1 MAHHRNHL
9 IRTALVLAAATT
21 AVAIAACGSSN
32 SSDNTGGAATT
43 VTKTVT
49 APLTTTLATATTT
62 TTATP
67 ATTTAAAATTTTASA
82 TAPGCATSQLAAS
95 IGAGGGAGMSQNRV
109 SLQLKN
115 TSSDTCT
122 LYGYPGVSWV
132 TSANGGEVGPGA
144 TRYDVS
150 APKLVTLGPGA
161 IASAPLD
168 IVEGDGG
175 LSASECHPLPVTGL
189 RIFPPN
195 QTAPLFVAYSLAG
208 PGACQVKTPSPM
220 LQVGFMQLGAN
231 SDTDQ
236 G

>member
-1 MAHHRNHL
+1 MAHRIKL
-9 IRTALVLAAATT
+9 PVLMVAALTAL
-21 AVAIAACGSSN
+21 AISACGSSN
-32 SSDNTGGAATT
+32 SSDTSSGSSTTAT
-43 VTKTVT
+43 VTVP
-49 APLTTTLATATTT
+49 AITTSPATATTT
-62 TTATP
+62 P
-67 ATTTAAAATTTTASA
+67 ATTTTTTAASPATTKTTTTTTASA
-82 TAPGCATSQLAAS
+82 AAPGCATSQLAAS

-115 TSSDTCT
+115 TSGETCT
-122 LYGYPGVSWV
+122 LYGYPGVSWA

-144 TRYDVS
+144 TRYDI
-150 APKLVTLGPGA
+150 ATPKLVTLGPGA

-168 IVEGDGG
+168 IVVGDGG

-189 RIFPPN
+189 RIYPPN
-195 QTAPLFVAYSLAG
+195 QTAALFVAYSLPS

-220 LQVGFMQLGAN
+220 LQIGFMQLGAQ